1 MRTDIEER
9 ACDLALYIIE
19 HQATV
24 RSAAKQFGISKST
37 VHKDLSQ
44 RLPAFNRA
52 LYLQVKEVLDLN
64 KAERHIRG
72 GIATRRKYK
81 GTKKPVLRERKGP
94 FRGSAQA
101 RERNVLSASVLAV
114 QRAPQP
120 SPHHQ
125 KGGNPSTRG
134 SRLPGRLH
142 CSDRWGYSTE
152 IK

>member
-81 GTKKPVLRERKGP
+81 GM
-94 FRGSAQA
+94 
-101 RERNVLSASVLAV
+101 
-114 QRAPQP
+114 
-120 SPHHQ
+120 
-125 KGGNPSTRG
+125 
-134 SRLPGRLH
+134 
-142 CSDRWGYSTE
+142 
-152 IK
+152 